1 MVNYICN
8 GATILFINRVQLF
21 KDLLYSFLLS
31 SISVKLDFDA
41 ASTVHV
47 YLNLKRNIQK
57 STRMYLQQFL
67 AYDTDII

>member
-57 STRMYLQQFL
+57 STWMYLQKFL